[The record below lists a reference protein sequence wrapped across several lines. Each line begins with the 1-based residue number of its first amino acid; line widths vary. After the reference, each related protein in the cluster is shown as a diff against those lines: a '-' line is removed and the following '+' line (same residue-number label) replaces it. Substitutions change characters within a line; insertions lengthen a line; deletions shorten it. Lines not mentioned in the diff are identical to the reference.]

1 MQSFVASPPFKAYL
15 FDLDGT
21 LIDSVELILQS
32 YRHTTK
38 THLGKVL
45 PDELW
50 LAGMGTPLLKQLG
63 EFSDEPEVIEAMLS
77 TYRAFNNKHHDDMVT
92 VFPGAVAAVR
102 TLSSWGVKLG
112 VVTSK
117 ARSGAQRG
125 LRVCGFGDLFPVL
138 VGVDDVER
146 PKPDPSPV
154 LHAIEQMGV
163 EPSETVFIG
172 DSAHDMAAGRAA
184 GVSTGAAL
192 WGPIERHVL
201 ELHEPDYWLE
211 TPGDVVSLPRPTRPT
226 KVE

>member
-1 MQSFVASPPFKAYL
+1 MADLPFKAYL

-21 LIDSVELILQS
+21 LIDSVELILRS
-32 YRHTTK
+32 YRHTIQ
-38 THLGKVL
+38 THLGSVP

-50 LAGMGTPLLKQLG
+50 LAGMGTPLRKQLG
-63 EFSDEPEVIEAMLS
+63 EFSDDPDVVEAMLV
-77 TYRAFNNKHHDDMVT
+77 TYREYNNQHHDDMVA
-92 VFPGAVAAVR
+92 VFPGALEAVR
-102 TLSSWGVKLG
+102 TLSSRGVKLA

-125 LRVCGFGDLFPVL
+125 LRIGGFGDLFPVL

-146 PKPDPSPV
+146 PKPDPAPV
-154 LHAIEQMGV
+154 LHAIEQLGV

-172 DSAHDMAAGRAA
+172 DSAHDLAAGRAA

-192 WGPIERHVL
+192 WGPIEREVL

-211 TPGDVVSLPRPTRPT
+211 NPEDVVTLPAPGKT
-226 KVE
+226 E

>member
-1 MQSFVASPPFKAYL
+1 VANPPFKAYL

-32 YRHTTK
+32 YRHTVK
-38 THLGKVL
+38 THLGKVP
-45 PDELW
+45 PDERW

-63 EFSDEPEVIEAMLS
+63 EFSDDPEVIEAMLL
-77 TYRAFNNKHHDDMVT
+77 TYRAYNNQHHDDMVT

-125 LRVCGFGDLFPVL
+125 LRVCGLDDLFPVL

-154 LHAIEQMGV
+154 LHAIEQLGV
-163 EPSETVFIG
+163 APSETLFIG

-184 GVSTGAAL
+184 GVSTAAAL

-201 ELHEPDYWLE
+201 ELYEPDYWLE
-211 TPGDVVSLPRPTRPT
+211 NPGDVVSLPLPT
-226 KVE
+226 KTD